1 MLHLLCR
8 NRVSDFQRWWGVFS
22 SHAAAHRAAGLVLM
36 ALWQDQEDPD
46 NVFFL
51 FQVEDP
57 EAAKAFMHASQAAE
71 AATRAGVI
79 EGEYHF
85 LSPASTDH
93 PL

>member
-8 NRVSDFQRWWGVFS
+8 NRVSDFQRWWSVFT

-36 ALWQDQEDPD
+36 ALWQEQADPH
-46 NVFFL
+46 NVYFL

-57 EAAKAFMHASQAAE
+57 EAAKAFMAAPQAAE
-71 AATRAGVI
+71 AATRAGVV

-85 LSPASTDH
+85 LTPASADQ
-93 PL
+93 PS